1 MNVCDHVLS
10 CGILV
15 PVIPLT
21 TVFFLDSV
29 SFSNQMEL
37 DSAAKKVQF
46 VLIVCLFVLIELC
59 FDLIMSPNTYTIM
72 LPVHS
77 HSVVSLTVLGTY
89 GMVHVCKLTF
99 WARKTEPCF
108 KSGHFM

>member
-1 MNVCDHVLS
+1 MNSCVSHSFDIYTCTFVHTSVLSGVRVMNVCDHVFS
-10 CGILV
+10 CGIRV

-59 FDLIMSPNTYTIM
+59 FDLIMSPTTYSSIQLCCQCTLI
-72 LPVHS
+72 
-77 HSVVSLTVLGTY
+77 VLY
-89 GMVHVCKLTF
+89 H
-99 WARKTEPCF
+99 
-108 KSGHFM
+108 